1 MKYYLDTNIC
11 VYYIKGKYPKL
22 LEKLLSKHP
31 NDIKIPAIVKA
42 ELIYGAQKSE
52 RKEKNEEVIRKFL
65 LPFEI
70 IAFGDKQSEIY
81 GKIRA
86 DLEKKGKIIGPNNLL
101 IASIVLSEDGIL
113 VTNNEKELK
122 KVKELKIENWVR
134 N

>member
-70 IAFGDKQSEIY
+70 ISFGDKQSEIY

-86 DLEKKGKIIGPNNLL
+86 DLEKKGKIIGPNDLL

-122 KVKELKIENWVR
+122 KVNELKIENWVR

>member
-86 DLEKKGKIIGPNNLL
+86 DLEKKGEIIGPNDLL

>member
-52 RKEKNEEVIRKFL
+52 RKKKNEEVIRKFL

>member
-1 MKYYLDTNIC
+1 MKYYIDTNIC
-11 VYYIKGKYPKL
+11 VYYIKGKYTKL

-52 RKEKNEEVIRKFL
+52 RKEKNEEVIKEFL

-70 IAFGDKQSEIY
+70 IAFGDKQSVIY

-86 DLEKKGKIIGPNNLL
+86 DLEKNGKIIGPNDLL

-113 VTNNEKELK
+113 VTNNEKEFK

>member
-52 RKEKNEEVIRKFL
+52 RKKKNEEVIRKFL

-86 DLEKKGKIIGPNNLL
+86 DLEKKGKIIGPNDLL

>member
-1 MKYYLDTNIC
+1 M
-11 VYYIKGKYPKL
+11 KGKYPKL

-86 DLEKKGKIIGPNNLL
+86 DLEKKGKIIGPNDLL

>member
-52 RKEKNEEVIRKFL
+52 RKEKNEEVIREFL

-86 DLEKKGKIIGPNNLL
+86 DLEKKGKIIGPNDLL

-122 KVKELKIENWVR
+122 KVNELKIENWVR

>member
-52 RKEKNEEVIRKFL
+52 RKENNEEVIRKFL

-86 DLEKKGKIIGPNNLL
+86 DLEKKGEIIGPNDLL

>member
-86 DLEKKGKIIGPNNLL
+86 DLEKKGKIIGPNDLL

>member
-52 RKEKNEEVIRKFL
+52 RKERNEEVIREFL

-86 DLEKKGKIIGPNNLL
+86 DLEKKGEIIGPNDLL

>member
-52 RKEKNEEVIRKFL
+52 RKKKNEEVIRKFL

-81 GKIRA
+81 GNIRA